1 MPRQVHLLAGAKSVR
16 LKSDPLHRSG
26 RPATFASSVAGQDGL
41 GDVDCDAAGGGG
53 GEQLVQIGDTVVT
66 QLRLHDDRCLDKRRG
81 GDHRIVGVGQ
91 LGEESISLRLAQ
103 KDGGER

>member
-1 MPRQVHLLAGAKSVR
+1 LC
-16 LKSDPLHRSG
+16 
-26 RPATFASSVAGQDGL
+26 
-41 GDVDCDAAGGGG
+41 DVDCDAADRGC
-53 GEQLVQIGDTVVT
+53 GEQLVEIRDTLVT
-66 QLRLHDDRCLDKRRG
+66 ELRLHDDRCLDKRRG